1 MNTETTRRALLT
13 AVLGAGVGGMTLT
26 EARSYLDRFAP
37 GSGSVWG
44 AADSAVEGTVESPY
58 GPATV
63 SYDDHHV
70 PHVEADAERAVYFA
84 VGYCHGADRLFQM
97 DLYRRLMEGRLSA
110 VVGDVAVDSD
120 VFHRQLDFAAAADA
134 TWERTKD
141 TETGAILQAYVD
153 GVNAAREQE
162 SKPLEYRL
170 LEYEPDE
177 WTPQASLVISKQI
190 SWGLTG
196 SFRTLRTALAREKLG
211 AEATESLYPRLMD
224 HDDPI
229 IQGGEPPESTEATD
243 AAVPAPGMVS
253 WLADF
258 ETKPGIGSNSWVVS
272 GEHTDSGDPILAN
285 DPHLNLTVPPVWY
298 EQHVVGPDPLDVR
311 GVCFPG
317 VPFVIIG
324 QNHAGAWGF
333 TNTGA
338 DVIDFYTYETTQNG
352 GYRYGDETRQFDS
365 RTETVEVADGED
377 REVTVKR
384 SVHGAVLSQF
394 PDGDDLAVADEL
406 GVAWT
411 GLSGTR
417 TVEAVRQLNVADGLD
432 DAKAAIRLFDEPTQ
446 NFVYADRDG
455 NTYYWVTGQIP
466 IRTTDGEVVQG
477 TRIFDGSAKEGE
489 WGDGYTPFGT
499 SSWEGFV
506 PFDEKPGVENP
517 DYLATANQ
525 RLTNDP
531 EHYLSEGYAPP
542 FRGGRIYDLLDER
555 VESDQPMDSEFVR
568 EVQLDTYDPRWDL
581 FRPIVE
587 AGKRMD
593 GKDYTR
599 LGYDPYEVLAGW
611 DGEMTP
617 DSVGALVFERWLR
630 VFRRRFGEEHLV
642 DAGLHEDFPEPN
654 DWVLGTLSLNGSDG
668 RWFDGDDGLQVAAAL
683 AMRRATEEII
693 DEDWEDYGD
702 WNRARFTHPFDQD
715 FLNYPNLRTAGSP
728 GTVRNFHSEE
738 STGASWRMVATF
750 DGESR
755 AVLPGGNS
763 GDYFSDSYDDQL
775 RMWAKGE
782 YKPMERTVPDGTDL
796 RFEEVDQ

>member
-13 AVLGAGVGGMTLT
+13 AVLGAGIGGMTLT

-44 AADSAVEGTVESPY
+44 AAESGADGTVESPY

-63 SYDDHHV
+63 RYDDDHV
-70 PHVEADAERAVYFA
+70 PHIEADSEAAAYFA

-97 DLYRRLMEGRLSA
+97 DLYRRLMEGRLAA
-110 VVGDVAVDSD
+110 VFGDRAVDSD
-120 VFHRQLDFAAAADA
+120 VFHRQLDFAAAAEA
-134 TWERTKD
+134 TWERTKGS
-141 TETGAILQAYVD
+141 ETGDMVEAYVE

-162 SKPLEYRL
+162 TKPLEYRL
-170 LEYEPDE
+170 LSYEQE
-177 WTPQASLVISKQI
+177 AWTPAASLVISKQI

-196 SFRTLRTALAREKLG
+196 SFRTLRKALARERLG
-211 AEATESLYPRLMD
+211 QETTETLYPRLMG
-224 HDDPI
+224 HDTPI
-229 IQGGEPPESTEATD
+229 IRGGEPPESTRHED
-243 AAVPAPGMVS
+243 AAVPDPGMLS
-253 WLADF
+253 WLAEF
-258 ETKPGIGSNSWVVS
+258 ETEPGIGSNSWVVS
-272 GEHTDSGDPILAN
+272 GEHTDSGDPIVAN

-338 DVIDFYTYETTQNG
+338 DVVDFYTYDSPTG
-352 GYRYGDETRQFDS
+352 DAYDYGDEKRQFQS
-365 RTETVEVADGED
+365 RTETVAVADGED

-394 PDGDDLAVADEL
+394 PDGDDLRVADEL

-411 GLSGTR
+411 GLSATR
-417 TVEAVRQLNVADGLD
+417 TVDAVRQLNLADGLEE
-432 DAKAAIRLFDEPTQ
+432 AKAAIRLFDEPTQ

-477 TRIFDGSAKEGE
+477 TRVFDGSAKEGE
-489 WGDGYTPFGT
+489 WGDGYTPYGE
-499 SSWEGFV
+499 SSWDGFV

-531 EHYLSEGYAPP
+531 EHYISAGYAPP
-542 FRGGRIYDLLDER
+542 FRGARIYDLLDER
-555 VESDQPMDSEFVR
+555 AASDQPMDAEFLR
-568 EVQLDTYDPRWDL
+568 EVQLDTQDPRFTL
-581 FRPIVE
+581 FRPVLE
-587 AGKRMD
+587 AAAETD
-593 GKDYTR
+593 DSPTTD
-599 LGYDPYEVLAGW
+599 LPYDPFETVLDW
-611 DGEMTP
+611 DGEMRP

-630 VFRRRFGEEHLV
+630 AYREQVFEGRFA
-642 DAGLHEDFPEPN
+642 DAGLPEDFGKPN
-654 DWVLGTLSLNGSDG
+654 DWVLGTLATGGD
-668 RWFDGDDGLQVAAAL
+668 WFEEGPDPVTHAID
-683 AMRRATEEII
+683 AMDEATAEIA
-693 DEDWEDYGD
+693 DEGWEDYGD
-702 WNRARFTHPFDQD
+702 WNRVRFTHPFDQD
-715 FLNYPNLRTAGSP
+715 FLNYDELRTAGSP
-728 GTVRNFHSEE
+728 GTVRNFHSEG

-750 DGESR
+750 DGGSQ

-763 GDYFSDSYDDQL
+763 GDYFSDSYADQL
-775 RMWAKGE
+775 ADWANGR
-782 YKPMERTVPDGTDL
+782 YKPMDRSLPDGTDL
-796 RFEEVDQ
+796 RFEEVSR